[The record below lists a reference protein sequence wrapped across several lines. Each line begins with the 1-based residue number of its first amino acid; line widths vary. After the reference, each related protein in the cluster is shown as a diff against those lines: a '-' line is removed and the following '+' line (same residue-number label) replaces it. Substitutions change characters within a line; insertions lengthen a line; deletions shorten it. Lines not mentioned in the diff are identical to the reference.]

1 MNSSTLANE
10 LINIFGNASIG
21 TAVIII
27 ISSLNHTCMLIMIT
41 INVITTGVCGL
52 IPQPQ
57 ILKFGHSTERLKHP
71 KIDNILLY
79 PSVLMSNDFT

>member
-1 MNSSTLANE
+1 
-10 LINIFGNASIG
+10 
-21 TAVIII
+21 
-27 ISSLNHTCMLIMIT
+27 MLIMIT